1 MAPKTKLVAFH
12 PVHGYKI
19 KPQQDLKT
27 IKRNERERKRVETV
41 NRGFE
46 TLRQHVPTA
55 SQIKKLSKVSILTE
69 AMDYIQ
75 YLCNSLQHTP
85 ASEPVLI
92 NFTPTCPPA
101 SPGLYQPPMTPMT
114 PLTPQSPYQVGPHS
128 HNQHSDQGFYSDY
141 SQHSPAAWQPQPQ
154 YKHQPYFIPKQEPQ
168 YTPHH
173 EPQYTPR
180 HEPQY
185 TPKQEPQYTP
195 RHEPQYTPQQHEAQC
210 TPNNKVQPQFVVKQ
224 EVLSPHHLQ
233 YPQSAATEEDGESSG
248 EEDDILD
255 AIAEWQQ
262 L

>member
-41 NRGFE
+41 NKGFE

-55 SQIKKLSKVSILTE
+55 CQIKKLSKVSILTE

-75 YLCNSLQHTP
+75 YLYSSLQHLPTS
-85 ASEPVLI
+85 SEPVLL
-92 NFTPTCPPA
+92 NFTQTGPPT
-101 SPGLYQPPMTPMT
+101 SPRLYQPPLT
-114 PLTPQSPYQVGPHS
+114 PLTPQTPQSPYQYSQPAHPS
-128 HNQHSDQGFYSDY
+128 HHQHSDQGFYSDY
-141 SQHSPAAWQPQPQ
+141 SQHSPAAWQPQHT
-154 YKHQPYFIPKQEPQ
+154 YKHQPYF
-168 YTPHH
+168 
-173 EPQYTPR
+173 
-180 HEPQY
+180 

-195 RHEPQYTPQQHEAQC
+195 RHEPQYVPQLEAQC
-210 TPNNKVQPQFVVKQ
+210 TPNNKSQPQFTLKQ

-233 YPQSAATEEDGESSG
+233 YPQSAGPQDDGESSG

>member
-41 NRGFE
+41 NMGFE

-75 YLCNSLQHTP
+75 YLCNSLQHQP
-85 ASEPVLI
+85 SSSDPVLL
-92 NFTPTCPPA
+92 NFTQTGPPT
-101 SPGLYQPPMTPMT
+101 SPRLYQPPVT
-114 PLTPQSPYQVGPHS
+114 PLTPQSPYQYGHHGHHQP
-128 HNQHSDQGFYSDY
+128 SDQGFYSDY
-141 SQHSPAAWQPQPQ
+141 SQHSPAAWQPQHQ
-154 YKHQPYFIPKQEPQ
+154 YKHQPYFTPKQEPQ

-195 RHEPQYTPQQHEAQC
+195 RHEPQYTIQHEAQC
-210 TPNNKVQPQFVVKQ
+210 TPNNKAQPQFSLKQ
-224 EVLSPHHLQ
+224 EVLSPQHLQ
-233 YPQSAATEEDGESSG
+233 YPQSAASQDDGESSG

>member
-41 NRGFE
+41 NAGFE
-46 TLRQHVPTA
+46 TLRRHVPTA

-75 YLCNSLQHTP
+75 YLCQSLQQTSP
-85 ASEPVLI
+85 SPSEPVLL
-92 NFTPTCPPA
+92 NFTQTGPPT
-101 SPGLYQPPMTPMT
+101 SPRLYQPPLT
-114 PLTPQSPYQVGPHS
+114 PLTPQSPYQYGLHS
-128 HNQHSDQGFYSDY
+128 LHQPSDQGFYSDY

-154 YKHQPYFIPKQEPQ
+154 YKHQPYFTPKQEPQYTPQHEAQYTPHHEPQ

-173 EPQYTPR
+173 EPQYAT
-180 HEPQY
+180 
-185 TPKQEPQYTP
+185 
-195 RHEPQYTPQQHEAQC
+195 QHEAQC
-210 TPNNKVQPQFVVKQ
+210 TPNNKAQPQFTVKQ
-224 EVLSPHHLQ
+224 EVLSPQHLQ
-233 YPQSAATEEDGESSG
+233 YPQSAGPQDEGESSG